1 MTIRERI
8 LDTCFDRYAGT
19 FANGEAANNKLDGE
33 KVQYNH
39 VLRPMITRRLAKL
52 VLRHNPDFVVA
63 VPAGANWLARDIAE
77 QHDLALVRLR
87 RDPRNRERMEFY
99 SSADRE
105 NCESYERGV
114 LLEDVINRFT
124 NTHRALLIPTL
135 RQRIVAEVAIWDRGP
150 KEDREEPDF
159 PYEVLIDEPIPALL
173 PADSSLW
180 EYAQS

>member
-8 LDTCFDRYAGT
+8 LATCFDRYEGT
-19 FANGEAANNKLDGE
+19 FANGETANNKLDGE
-33 KVQYNH
+33 KAQYNH

-63 VPAGANWLARDIAE
+63 VPTGANWLARDIAE

-99 SSADRE
+99 GSGDKEA
-105 NCESYERGV
+105 CEAYERGV

-124 NTHRALLIPTL
+124 NTHRALRIPLL
-135 RQRIVAEVAIWDRGP
+135 RQKIVAEAAIWDRGP
-150 KEDREEPDF
+150 KEDREEPGF
-159 PYEVLIDEPIPALL
+159 PYEALIDEPIPALL